1 MSAAGFTVLGA
12 SGFIGGALVR
22 YLQEQGYGVRAVKRH
37 DHGDGLPLDE
47 PLGHV
52 IYAIG
57 VTADFRTRPFDTM
70 EAHVAQVLKLLR
82 QGTFA
87 SLTYLSSTRVYEG
100 NQHTNEDA
108 AISVSPASP
117 SALYNISKIA
127 GESVCLNSG
136 HPAVRIVRLSN
147 VIGGDG
153 KQDSFLDQ
161 LLREGQ
167 GNGAIALRSHPDSA
181 KDYIALDDALG
192 LIAAI
197 SERGRHAIYNVA
209 SGVQTSHRQVLDV
222 ISRQAGWP
230 ISVDAGAPHT
240 DFPPIDVSRITTE
253 FGFVPAPFTAYF
265 SDHIKRTL
273 QSRKDQQ

>member
-1 MSAAGFTVLGA
+1 MSADFTVLGA
-12 SGFIGGALVR
+12 SGFIGGALVKHLR
-22 YLQEQGYGVRAVKRH
+22 GQGRTVRAISRH
-37 DHGDGLPLDE
+37 EHGDGLPLDE

-70 EAHVAQVLKLLR
+70 EAHVMQITKLLR
-82 QGTFA
+82 QGTFT

-100 NQHTNEDA
+100 NLRTNEAA

-136 HPAVRIVRLSN
+136 HPQIRIVRLSN
-147 VIGGDG
+147 VVGGEG

-161 LLREGQ
+161 LLQEGLQ
-167 GNGAIALRSHPDSA
+167 NGAIALRSHPDSA

-192 LIAAI
+192 LITAI
-197 SERGRHAIYNVA
+197 SERGRDTIYNVA
-209 SGVQTSHRQVLDV
+209 SGAQTSHRQVLEAITAQTDWS
-222 ISRQAGWP
+222 IA
-230 ISVDAGAPHT
+230 VDEAAARA
-240 DFPPIDVSRITTE
+240 DFPPIDVARITSE

-265 SDHIKRTL
+265 ADYIKRTM
-273 QSRKDQQ
+273 QSRKDQ

>member
-167 GNGAIALRSHPDSA
+167 GTGAIALRSRPVWA
-181 KDYIALDDALG
+181 RVYTAPADARG
-192 LIAAI
+192 WTAAI
-197 SERGRHAIYNVA
+197 PGRGRHAIYKVA
-209 SGVQTSHRQVLDV
+209 GGVQTSPRQVLDV
-222 ISRQAGWP
+222 TSRQAGWP
-230 ISVDAGAPHT
+230 ISADAGAPHT